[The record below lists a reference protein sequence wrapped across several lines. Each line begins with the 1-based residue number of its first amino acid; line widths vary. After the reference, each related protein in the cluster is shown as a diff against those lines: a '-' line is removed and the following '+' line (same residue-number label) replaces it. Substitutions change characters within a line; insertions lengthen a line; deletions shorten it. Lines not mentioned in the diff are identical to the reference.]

1 MSRKPQCPVACQDG
15 LSADPDLAHLPSKPG
30 NCDRLDRSW
39 RSRSAIR
46 QASCSRPRLHRAS
59 CPVRHYSAGWHS
71 LQACRAIIDV
81 APVAAIIYR
90 SSNRTDWRDPR
101 GGCMPVPP
109 PPTTLGRA
117 DNWIMAGRQLSPW
130 RGLSVSITC
139 LSSTSP
145 SCVERCRRTSL
156 ILIIGVRI
164 DRFASVRPAIWQC
177 LMFDLERPAARSS
190 RSLYLADCLTFTG
203 APHDRP
209 YFCVLH
215 LIRRITAENRL

>member
-101 GGCMPVPP
+101 SGCMPVPP

-117 DNWIMAGRQLSPW
+117 DNWIMAGRQLSPYLS
-130 RGLSVSITC
+130 RASPTRNLPPFTNIARPTLSRACARDPQFLQGDCIARLPRTTRSKKLMILNAPPLPGALLRVSSRGQGLSWT
-139 LSSTSP
+139 
-145 SCVERCRRTSL
+145 
-156 ILIIGVRI
+156 
-164 DRFASVRPAIWQC
+164 
-177 LMFDLERPAARSS
+177 
-190 RSLYLADCLTFTG
+190 
-203 APHDRP
+203 
-209 YFCVLH
+209 
-215 LIRRITAENRL
+215 RL